1 MCHKP
6 ARAATTMN
14 EVPTGLTS
22 RVNEKRGKLMA
33 VMAVL
38 EALRIVERRSANP
51 VAGAADA
58 VETLSSWR
66 RS

>member
-6 ARAATTMN
+6 ARATTTMN
-14 EVPTGLTS
+14 EVPTGLM
-22 RVNEKRGKLMA
+22 KRGKLMA
-33 VMAVL
+33 IMAVL
-38 EALRIVERRSANP
+38 ETLRIVERRSANP
-51 VAGAADA
+51 VAGATDA